1 MPATEMLKATEAAV
15 VARVS
20 LRDVKRVIDERI
32 LPETLV
38 SVENGRFVLGAA
50 CTLIAF
56 YFESAKRLT
65 SEERLFAIRSAE
77 PRLRRW
83 NRAATEAM
91 LKAAWTVRH
100 DFLTIDLLPFFERSV
115 ARLERLDAARE
126 VVTISDDIMGGTP
139 VISGTRVPVHDVA
152 AALAAGVPAK
162 EILEDYPSLTEDRL
176 ELAALYAEA
185 NPLRGRP
192 KPLIA
197 RLPEGARILSDHR
210 VPRRRAG

>member
-1 MPATEMLKATEAAV
+1 M
-15 VARVS
+15 
-20 LRDVKRVIDERI
+20 
-32 LPETLV
+32 
-38 SVENGRFVLGAA
+38 
-50 CTLIAF
+50 
-56 YFESAKRLT
+56 
-65 SEERLFAIRSAE
+65 
-77 PRLRRW
+77 
-83 NRAATEAM
+83 
-91 LKAAWTVRH
+91 
-100 DFLTIDLLPFFERSV
+100 
-115 ARLERLDAARE
+115 
-126 VVTISDDIMGGTP
+126 VTISDDIMGGTP